1 MNRILSFCLCLL
13 LFSCAPKPK
22 GVELSNIKI
31 ARDSYGVPHI
41 IAKTDAEVAYGL
53 AWTQCE
59 DDFVI
64 LQELMAACK
73 GMLGQIKGKD
83 GLMAD
88 FGIKFMGLKEIA
100 EEKYDT
106 DVTGSFKTYLES
118 FVAGVNAYAAL
129 HPEKVLLDDLF
140 PLTGPD
146 IITGYLLGNL
156 EVSHAG
162 DDLKKILGGTIIKD
176 LKSDVP
182 KGSNAFAFSK
192 NKTTDGKTYLAVNSH
207 QPLEGWYSWYEAHL
221 ISEEGL
227 NILGGTFAGGICI
240 FHGAN
245 ENLGWAHTV
254 NHADFSDVYQLE
266 MHPEKED
273 FYKFDGEWLELK
285 EKKYQSWLKIV
296 GQVKVRISRTIYESK
311 YGPTFKTDDG
321 VFAWRFVVGKS
332 IKMAEQWFRM
342 NKASNFKEFKEAL
355 EMRGLASLNIVY
367 ADKEDNIYYLSNGS
381 IPVRNPEYDWSG
393 VLPGNTSK
401 NLWDNTLV
409 PFDSLPQVLNPSSG
423 WVFNTNNSPFSAT
436 DGINNFKE
444 TSLNK
449 QMGYQIT
456 GMENNR
462 SNRFLELMQEYDTI
476 SYEDFKTIKY
486 DNQYP
491 KKMMTRTALNLE
503 DLMHLNP
510 SDYPEISDAIS
521 LLNSWDRKTD
531 KTNKTAALYILTWM
545 HLNQKRIDEGREVR
559 RGSITLEDCVFGI
572 TKAKEELL
580 KNYGSLQVELGE
592 LQRHSRGNVNLP
604 IGGAPDVLAA
614 IYSKKVNEND
624 KTYRAFAGESHI
636 ELVRFGENG
645 TEIETINSYGSNAN
659 LGDKHST
666 SQMEN
671 FTNYKLKKMTLN
683 KEEVLKNAVRIYSPM
698 KVIN

>member
-1 MNRILSFCLCLL
+1 MRKLLYLFILALV
-13 LFSCAPKPK
+13 FSCSSKPVGK
-22 GVELSNIKI
+22 ELLNIKI
-31 ARDSYGVPHI
+31 ARDVYGVPHI
-41 IAKTDAEVAYGL
+41 MAKTDAEVAYGL
-53 AWTQCE
+53 AWAQCE
-59 DDFVI
+59 DDFVTF
-64 LQELMAACK
+64 QELMAACK
-73 GMLGQIKGKD
+73 GMLGEIKGKD
-83 GLMAD
+83 GLVAD

-100 EEKYDT
+100 DKKYDT
-106 DVTGSFKTYLES
+106 DVTGDFKKYLES
-118 FVAGVNAYAAL
+118 FVAGVNAYATL
-129 HPEKVLLDDLF
+129 HSEKVLLDDLF
-140 PLTGPD
+140 PLTGAD

-192 NKTTDGKTYLAVNSH
+192 KKTTDGKTYLAVNSH

-221 ISEEGL
+221 ISEEGM
-227 NILGGTFAGGICI
+227 NILGGTFAGGICV

-254 NHADFSDVYQLE
+254 NHADFSDVYKLE
-266 MHPEKED
+266 MHPEKDD
-273 FYKFDGEWLELK
+273 FYKFDEDWVELK
-285 EKKYQSWLKIV
+285 HKRYWSWLKLGPI
-296 GQVKVRISRTIYESK
+296 KVPITKSIYESK
-311 YGPTFKTDDG
+311 YGLTFKTDDG

-332 IKMAEQWFRM
+332 IKMAEQWYRM
-342 NKASNFKEFKEAL
+342 NKASNFKEFKNAL
-355 EMRGLASLNIVY
+355 EMRGIAALNIVY
-367 ADKEDNIYYLSNGS
+367 ADKEDNIYYVSNGS
-381 IPVRNPEYDWSG
+381 FPERDPNYDWSK

-401 NLWDNTLV
+401 TLWNDTLV

-423 WVFNTNNSPFSAT
+423 WVFNTNNTPFSAT
-436 DGINNFKE
+436 DSVNNFKE
-444 TSLNK
+444 TALNK
-449 QMGYQIT
+449 QMGYQVT

-462 SNRFLELMQEYDTI
+462 SSRFLELMQVYDSI

-510 SDYPEISDAIS
+510 ADYPKISEAIK
-521 LLNSWDRKTD
+521 LLNTWDRKTD

-545 HLNQKRIDEGREVR
+545 HLNEKRKQEGRDVR
-559 RGSITLEDCVFGI
+559 RGSVTLEDCVFGI

-580 KNYGSLQVELGE
+580 KNYGSLQIELGE
-592 LQRHSRGNVNLP
+592 LQRHTRGDVNLP
-604 IGGAPDVLAA
+604 IGGAPDILAA
-614 IYSKKVNEND
+614 IYSKKVNETD

-636 ELVRFGENG
+636 ELIRFSDKG

-659 LGDKHST
+659 IGDKHAT
-666 SQMEN
+666 SQMED

-683 KEEVLKNAVRIYSPM
+683 KAEVLKNAVKIYSPM
-698 KVIN
+698 QVFEE

>member
-1 MNRILSFCLCLL
+1 MRKLCYFFILSII
-13 LFSCAPKPK
+13 FSCSSTPEGK
-22 GVELSNIKI
+22 ELPNIKI
-31 ARDSYGVPHI
+31 ARDVYGVPHI
-41 IAKTDAEVAYGL
+41 MAKTDAEVAYGL

-59 DDFVI
+59 DDFVTF
-64 LQELMAACK
+64 QELMAACK
-73 GMLGQIKGKD
+73 GMLGEIKGKD
-83 GLMAD
+83 GLVAD

-100 EEKYDT
+100 DKKYDT
-106 DVTGSFKTYLES
+106 DVTGDFKKYLES
-118 FVAGVNAYAAL
+118 FVDGVNAYATL

-140 PLTGPD
+140 PLIGAD

-162 DDLKKILGGTIIKD
+162 DDLKKILGGKIIKD

-221 ISEEGL
+221 ISEEGM

-254 NHADFSDVYQLE
+254 NHADFSDVYKLE
-266 MHPEKED
+266 MHPEKDD
-273 FYKFDGEWLELK
+273 FYKFDDEWVELK
-285 EKKYQSWLKIV
+285 EKTYWSWLKFGPI
-296 GQVKVRISRTIYESK
+296 KVPISKTIYESK

-355 EMRGLASLNIVY
+355 EMRGIAALNIVY
-367 ADKEDNIYYLSNGS
+367 ADKEDNIYYVSNGS
-381 IPVRNPEYDWSG
+381 FPVRNPNYDWSK

-401 NLWDNTLV
+401 TLWNNTLV
-409 PFDSLPQVLNPSSG
+409 PYDSLPQVLNPSSG

-436 DGINNFKE
+436 DSVNNFKE
-444 TSLNK
+444 TPLNK
-449 QMGYQIT
+449 RMGYQIT

-462 SNRFLELMQEYDTI
+462 SSRFLELMQQYDSI

-510 SDYPEISDAIS
+510 ADYPEISDAIN
-521 LLNSWDRKTD
+521 LLNTWDRKTD

-545 HLNQKRIDEGREVR
+545 HLNEKRKQEDRDVR
-559 RGSITLEDCVFGI
+559 RGFVTLEDCVFGI

-580 KNYGSLQVELGE
+580 KNYGSLQIELGE
-592 LQRHSRGNVNLP
+592 LQRHTRGDVNLP

-614 IYSKKVNEND
+614 IYSKKVNEDD
-624 KTYRAFAGESHI
+624 KNYRAFAGESHI
-636 ELVRFGENG
+636 ELIRFSENG
-645 TEIETINSYGSNAN
+645 VELETINSYGSNAN
-659 LGDKHST
+659 IGDKHST
-666 SQMEN
+666 SQMED

-683 KEEVLKNAVRIYSPM
+683 KAEVLKNAVKIYSPM
-698 KVIN
+698 EVVK